1 MGAHPLHPPLLLYLN
16 NQHSIEYVGEMCETS
31 EIASLRKYIFKGKD
45 LLYFIKKIIVSVK
58 KKDDLTFRGT
68 GLWLCKSASFHFR
81 FVAPKNTSK
90 TLNSQF
96 ARKTEIT

>member
-1 MGAHPLHPPLLLYLN
+1 MRTPCTLPLDPPLLLYLN

-68 GLWLCKSASFHFR
+68 GL
-81 FVAPKNTSK
+81 
-90 TLNSQF
+90 
-96 ARKTEIT
+96 